1 MTAEESLRAGDLDAC
16 LKQLQDQVRGDP
28 ANASYR
34 VFLFQ
39 LLAVQGAWER
49 ALTQLN
55 VVGDL
60 DAAALPMVQL
70 YRDALQC
77 EALREDVFAGRRAPL
92 IFGEPT
98 AWLALLI
105 EALRLDG
112 SGDFKAAAACRANA
126 LEQARPTAGT
136 LNSEPFAWIAD
147 ADARLGPTLEVILN
161 GRYYWVPFERI
172 RRIELEA
179 PDDLRDRVWMPA
191 IFTWANEGQ
200 AAGLIPV
207 RYPGT
212 LSAAVTHGGNANAL
226 ALARA
231 TEWVEAGGGEFDEA
245 RPFGQRMF
253 TTDENDYA
261 LFDVRTLVLDAEAP
275 AGEVSQDGAQ
285 DHG

>member
-1 MTAEESLRAGDLDAC
+1 MTAEESLRDGDLDAC
-16 LKQLQDQVRGDP
+16 LTQLQNQVRNDP

-39 LLAVQGAWER
+39 LLAVQGAWDR

-55 VVGDL
+55 VAGDL
-60 DAAALPMVQL
+60 DAGALAMVQI

-77 EALREDVFAGRRAPL
+77 EALREDVFKGRRAPL

-112 SGDFKAAAACRANA
+112 AGDFKAAAACRANA
-126 LEQARPTAGT
+126 LEQAAPTAGT
-136 LNSEPFAWIAD
+136 LNDEAFEWIAD
-147 ADARLGPTLEVILN
+147 ADSRLGPTLEVILA
-161 GRYYWVPFERI
+161 GRYYWIPFERI
-172 RRIELEA
+172 RRIEIEPPA
-179 PDDLRDRVWMPA
+179 DLRDSVWMPA
-191 IFTWANEGQ
+191 VFTWANDGQ

-212 LSAAVTHGGNANAL
+212 LEAKDNAL
-226 ALARA
+226 TLARS
-231 TEWVEAGGGEFDEA
+231 TEWVAAAGGEVEDG
-245 RPFGQRMF
+245 RPLGQRML
-253 TTDENDYA
+253 TTDANDYA
-261 LFDVRTLVLDAEAP
+261 LFDVRTVALEVESPAADVAP
-275 AGEVSQDGAQ
+275 